1 MTADSK
7 SVLLASVAVVCWA
20 TVATA
25 FKIALS
31 HLPVFDMLFVASS
44 TALVI
49 FSIMM
54 TVEKKWGSLRCIQPK
69 TLVFAALLGVLNPVA
84 YYLMLFRAYDLLPA
98 QVAQPLNYAWPIML
112 LVLMAV
118 FGHKRI
124 PVKKFIGMALSIGG
138 VVCIS
143 LGGGGLN
150 GSVSAGGVV
159 LALTSASLWAAYWL
173 LNNILK
179 DKIDTTV
186 TLFLGFLT
194 GTVVL
199 AAAGCVVGFELS
211 SQAGVLSGIYI
222 GCFEMGI
229 PFIAF
234 GMALRITRNPA
245 LINQMCYLSPFLS
258 LFLIAAVLGERVV
271 ASTYIGLAL
280 IVVGLIYNEYF
291 ATSQS
296 PSSQDQA
303 LRHGR

>member
-1 MTADSK
+1 MTSETK
-7 SVLLASVAVVCWA
+7 SVLLASVAVICWA

-31 HLPVFDMLFVASS
+31 HLSVFNMLFVATA

-49 FSIMM
+49 FSVMM
-54 TVEKKWGSLRCIQPK
+54 TLERKWGLLRRVPAK
-69 TLVFAALLGVLNPVA
+69 TLAFAAMLGILNPVA
-84 YYLMLFRAYDLLPA
+84 YYLLLFRAYDLLPA
-98 QVAQPLNYAWPIML
+98 QIAQPLNYVWPVML
-112 LVLMAV
+112 LVLLAV

-124 PVKKFIGMALSIGG
+124 PAKKFIGMGLSIGG

-143 LGGGGLN
+143 LGGGGVE
-150 GSVSAGGVV
+150 GSVSAGGII
-159 LALTSASLWAAYWL
+159 LALASASLWAAYWL

-186 TLFLGFLT
+186 TLFLGFLA
-194 GTVVL
+194 GTAVL
-199 AAAGCVVGFELS
+199 ATAGCIRGFELA

-222 GCFEMGI
+222 GCFEMGV

-258 LFLIAAVLGERVV
+258 LFLISAVLGERVV
-271 ASTYIGLAL
+271 ASTYFGLAL
-280 IVVGLIYNEYF
+280 IVAGLVYNEYF

-296 PSSQDQA
+296 PSA
-303 LRHGR
+303 RIRA